1 MILSAKLRASGC
13 AVATEFGAGDLPVLM
28 DVDFGHTDPK
38 LILPLGV
45 PIEVDPA
52 GSRLRLLESPFL

>member
-1 MILSAKLRASGC
+1 
-13 AVATEFGAGDLPVLM
+13 M
-28 DVDFGHTDPK
+28 DVDFGHTDAK